1 MFTIL
6 NKNDFYLSAINENG
20 EPFVFNK
27 NEDKAIKYETEM
39 KAEKVAN
46 LINEDKTKKDRVCVT
61 ELSR

>member
-6 NKNDFYLSAINENG
+6 NNNDFFLSAINENR

-27 NEDKAIKYETEM
+27 NEDKAIKYETEI
-39 KAEKVAN
+39 KAEEVAN
-46 LINEDKTKKDRVCVT
+46 LINEDKTKKDRVCVI